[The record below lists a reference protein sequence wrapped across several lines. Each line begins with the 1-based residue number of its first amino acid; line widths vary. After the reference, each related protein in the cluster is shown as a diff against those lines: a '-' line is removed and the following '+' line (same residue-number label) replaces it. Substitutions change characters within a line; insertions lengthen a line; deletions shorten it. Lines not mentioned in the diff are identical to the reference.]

1 MAQTSREIG
10 STDRRVDTKLTR
22 KVTEDQLYK
31 RTTKRIGLFDSGVG
45 GLSVLRHLVTV
56 TQGEGFEFV
65 YLGDA
70 ARCPY
75 GNRAK
80 VEIAAFVDEIV
91 SWLTSFQLDS
101 VVMACNTSAAV
112 AKEAALQA
120 ASGLPGL
127 KVFDLIEPT
136 AEWLVAN
143 PPKSIGVM
151 STINTANSQAFS
163 KALASKG
170 YQGSVQE
177 LGCPKLVPLIES
189 GRLGEADCEA
199 ALRLALTEYLRILAG
214 VDALI
219 LGCTHF
225 PFVADR
231 IESIVASELKELYP
245 DGLKLID
252 PAHALA
258 YQLLGHDAPPFAVP
272 SAVPS
277 AALNTVLNTVPV
289 ADLSSD
295 STRDV
300 ICDVAGGLPT
310 GSVNDY
316 RTDAFRFFT
325 TGNVTDFAIAASRCL
340 GAEIGTVQKLE
351 VAELEAAPRQIFK
364 PANVSIDV
372 ATSGS
377 FA

>member
-1 MAQTSREIG
+1 M
-10 STDRRVDTKLTR
+10 TR
-22 KVTEDQLYK
+22 KVTEDRLYK

-56 TQGEGFEFV
+56 TQGEGLEFV

-80 VEIAAFVDEIV
+80 LEIATFVDEIV

-101 VVMACNTSAAV
+101 IVMACNTSAAV
-112 AKEAALQA
+112 AKDAALQA
-120 ASGLPGL
+120 ASFLPSL

-143 PPKSIGVM
+143 PPKAIGVM

-163 KALASKG
+163 NALISKG

-177 LGCPKLVPLIES
+177 LGCPTLVPLIES

-199 ALRLALTEYLRILAG
+199 ALRLALTEYLKLLAG
-214 VDALI
+214 VDALV

-231 IESIVASELKELYP
+231 IESLVSSELKELFP

-258 YQLLGHDAPPFAVP
+258 YQLLGHDAPPLAVP
-272 SAVPS
+272 VTDS
-277 AALNTVLNTVPV
+277 
-289 ADLSSD
+289 SSD
-295 STRDV
+295 STSD
-300 ICDVAGGLPT
+300 LPA

-325 TGNVTDFAIAASRCL
+325 TGNVTDFAIAASLCL
-340 GAEIGTVQKLE
+340 GAEIGMVQKLE
-351 VAELEAAPRQIFK
+351 VAELEAAPKQIFK
-364 PANVSIDV
+364 LANVSIDV

>member
-1 MAQTSREIG
+1 MTNKA
-10 STDRRVDTKLTR
+10 
-22 KVTEDQLYK
+22 TEDHLYK

-45 GLSVLRHLVTV
+45 GLSVLRHLVAV
-56 TQGEGFEFV
+56 TQGEGLEFV

-75 GNRAK
+75 GSREK
-80 VEIAAFVDEIV
+80 VEIATFVDEIV

-101 VVMACNTSAAV
+101 IVMACNTSAAV
-112 AKEAALQA
+112 AKDAAVRA
-120 ASGLPGL
+120 AARMPGL
-127 KVFDLIEPT
+127 KVYDLIEPT

-143 PPKSIGVM
+143 PPKAIGVM

-163 KALASKG
+163 KALISRG

-189 GRLGEADCEA
+189 GHLGEADCES
-199 ALRLALTEYLRILAG
+199 ALTLALTEYLKILAG
-214 VDALI
+214 VDALV

-231 IESIVASELKELYP
+231 IDKLVSGELKELFP
-245 DGLKLID
+245 LGLKLID

-258 YQLLGHDAPPFAVP
+258 YQLLGHDAPPLIP
-272 SAVPS
+272 LITNSATYS
-277 AALNTVLNTVPV
+277 AQ
-289 ADLSSD
+289 
-295 STRDV
+295 
-300 ICDVAGGLPT
+300 
-310 GSVNDY
+310 DY
-316 RTDAFRFFT
+316 RTEAFRFFT
-325 TGNVTDFAIAASRCL
+325 TGNASDFALAASLCL

-351 VAELEAAPRQIFK
+351 IAVLEAAVLEAAPQQSFK
-364 PANVSIDV
+364 LTNVSIDV

>member
-1 MAQTSREIG
+1 M
-10 STDRRVDTKLTR
+10 TR

-56 TQGEGFEFV
+56 TQGEGLEFV

-101 VVMACNTSAAV
+101 IVMACNTSAAV
-112 AKEAALQA
+112 AKDAALQA

-143 PPKSIGVM
+143 PPKAVGVM

-163 KALASKG
+163 KALISKG
-170 YQGSVQE
+170 FQGSVQE

-214 VDALI
+214 VDALV

-231 IESIVASELKELYP
+231 IESLVSSELKELFP

-258 YQLLGHDAPPFAVP
+258 YQLLGHNAPPLAV
-272 SAVPS
+272 SL
-277 AALNTVLNTVPV
+277 AAPL

-295 STRDV
+295 STS
-300 ICDVAGGLPT
+300 ALPT

-325 TGNVTDFAIAASRCL
+325 TGNVSDFAIAASLCL
-340 GAEIGTVQKLE
+340 GTEIGTVQKLE
-351 VAELEAAPRQIFK
+351 VAELEAAPKQIFK
-364 PANVSIDV
+364 LSNVSIDV

>member
-1 MAQTSREIG
+1 M
-10 STDRRVDTKLTR
+10 TR

-101 VVMACNTSAAV
+101 IVMACNTSAAV

-120 ASGLPGL
+120 ASGLPSL

-163 KALASKG
+163 KALISKG
-170 YQGSVQE
+170 YQGAVQE

-199 ALRLALTEYLRILAG
+199 ELRLALTEYLRILAG
-214 VDALI
+214 VDALV

-231 IESIVASELKELYP
+231 IESIVSYELKELFP

-258 YQLLGHDAPPFAVP
+258 YQLLGYNAPPIAVP
-272 SAVPS
+272 NTV
-277 AALNTVLNTVPV
+277 LNTVLNTVPV
-289 ADLSSD
+289 AGLSSD
-295 STRDV
+295 CTRDV
-300 ICDVAGGLPT
+300 ICDVASGLHT
-310 GSVNDY
+310 ASVNDY

-340 GAEIGTVQKLE
+340 GAEIGTVEKLE

>member
-1 MAQTSREIG
+1 LIA
-10 STDRRVDTKLTR
+10 KLTK
-22 KVTEDQLYK
+22 KVTEDHLYK
-31 RTTKRIGLFDSGVG
+31 RTTKRVGLFDSGVG
-45 GLSVLRHLVTV
+45 GLSVLRHLVSV
-56 TQGEGFEFV
+56 TQGEGLEFV

-80 VEIAAFVDEIV
+80 GEIATFVDEIV

-101 VVMACNTSAAV
+101 IVMACNTSAAV
-112 AKEAALQA
+112 AKDAAVQA
-120 ASGLPGL
+120 ASRRPGL
-127 KVFDLIEPT
+127 KVYDLIEPT

-143 PPKSIGVM
+143 PPKAIGVM

-163 KALASKG
+163 KALVSRG

-199 ALRLALTEYLRILAG
+199 ALSLALTEYLQVLAG
-214 VDALI
+214 VDALV
-219 LGCTHF
+219 LGCTHY

-231 IESIVASELKELYP
+231 IQSLVSLELKELFP
-245 DGLKLID
+245 NGLKLID

-258 YQLLGHDAPPFAVP
+258 YQLLGHDAAPLVV
-272 SAVPS
+272 STS
-277 AALNTVLNTVPV
+277 E
-289 ADLSSD
+289 SSNNYC
-295 STRDV
+295 TE
-300 ICDVAGGLPT
+300 
-310 GSVNDY
+310 
-316 RTDAFRFFT
+316 AFRFFT
-325 TGNVTDFAIAASRCL
+325 TGNTSDFALAAALCL
-340 GAEIGTVQKLE
+340 GAEIGSVQQLDI
-351 VAELEAAPRQIFK
+351 AELEAAPQQNF
-364 PANVSIDV
+364 PASNVSIDV